1 MMATKDPLTHIGAQ
15 NLARSPSDFVREGDS
30 YINFAPDIYHE
41 LATILADRVASRWL
55 GQSASPG
62 PSVPETFAYRSSWGD
77 VLLAVVPGEDIPSNH
92 AYEVRILSGAVVKR
106 TLTLDTGSLESG
118 VLYADYPVEMS
129 IPDLGEPPASIT
141 WQVVVDGQ
149 VKKQSTET
157 PTLSNKD
164 VVKKVALIGINSLG
178 GGYFNDLSDFISPG
192 GTGREG
198 RRDKVAA
205 ATFRQTMAD
214 VLGLRW
220 SQVLPVMVV
229 TGSSPINPMP
239 YQSGFDLQNYWWNP
253 TTKEP
258 GPNLLA
264 ADVIVKAIGLPPDY
278 FMESGP
284 GETTGISFAPVAQ
297 RAAILDAFQQSNVE
311 MLEWMRQNWGNP
323 SLEVWFQGA
332 TTSWW
337 GTDIPPVE
345 TNAVGTKLLR
355 DRQTH
360 GATSVPGFKL
370 GSYVP
375 NSNAYSAYVNEMA
388 LGVGW
393 IHYTV
398 ATYHAAA
405 AEMAEAMALKHQPGA
420 IPSRVDRH
428 GGTGKPRPAEAYRRG
443 AVFLLSWQGRAAANV
458 FKRGYGSEGRHP
470 RRDPIRDCSLLAN
483 LSGPSPNRSRH
494 TAKVSWYGVFDV
506 AEYPGPTDAPGPT
519 ASYEGAVGGGLKA
532 PTGLVATKL
541 ANNDVKFSWNSRAG
555 APGYWYRNRDVSTRA
570 IISEGLLSSSTV
582 TFTEAAQMSH
592 YGFHVSFVDFSVS
605 EYDATNSTI
614 SPSALWN
621 GNA

>member
-1 MMATKDPLTHIGAQ
+1 MATKDPLTHIGAE

-178 GGYFNDLSDFISPG
+178 GGYFNDLSDSISPG

-214 VLGLRW
+214 ALGLRW

-360 GATSVPGFKL
+360 MATSVPGFKL

-405 AEMAEAMALKHQPGA
+405 AEMAEAMALNINRALSPPAWTDMEAPENLALRKHIDGA
-420 IPSRVDRH
+420 L
-428 GGTGKPRPAEAYRRG
+428 
-443 AVFLLSWQGRAAANV
+443 LLSWQGRAAANV
-458 FKRGYGSEGRHP
+458 FKVTVRRADTHAVIRSEIVHGREFVWPLSEQIAAYGEE
-470 RRDPIRDCSLLAN
+470 
-483 LSGPSPNRSRH
+483 
-494 TAKVSWYGVFDV
+494 SWYGVFDV

-582 TFTEAAQMSH
+582 TFTEAAQISH